1 MENQLTV
8 LGLVGSPRKG
18 SNTDIL
24 VETMLEGVR
33 SNDHRASKLYLSDHE
48 IGPCI
53 DCRGCK
59 KDDLS
64 CVVDDGMQ
72 AVYPLMDRADV
83 IIFGTPVY
91 WWGPSGPMKML
102 IDRLRPCY
110 GSGLLEGKR
119 AVVVAPAGGGP
130 DEADLLVEMF
140 RRTFETLKV
149 EFAGVVLGKA
159 YDREEILADKAAMHA
174 ARGIGASL

>member
-1 MENQLTV
+1 MARI

-24 VETMLEGVR
+24 VQTILEEAR
-33 SNDHRASKLYLSDHE
+33 INEYRASKLHLYDLDIS
-48 IGPCI
+48 PCI

-59 KDDLS
+59 KNDLS

-119 AVVVAPAGGGP
+119 AVMVAPAGGGP

-140 RRTFETLKV
+140 RRTFEALRV
-149 EFAGVVLGKA
+149 EFVGVVLGKA
-159 YDREEILADKAAMHA
+159 YDRKEILADEAAMHA
-174 ARGIGASL
+174 AREIGASL